1 MKKILVSILSVLMV
15 LALAAPVSAEN
26 VWSYGNNS
34 YESFSS
40 ALSACGGSDCEITLT
55 SSTEESIIVDGG
67 KNVTLNIPSGVTLT
81 NTDDQHTI
89 LVYFGSALTI
99 IGGGTIDNVSN
110 GRAPIFNNGTCNIQS
125 ANIVRSAEAS
135 DSETSSGGNSYYNIL
150 NHGIMTIGAVDGKD
164 EDLSIKSGGHYSS
177 LVANGYFDFSSN
189 NPTNGY
195 VEGTNHEN
203 PTLTINSGTFSGGI
217 NTVKNDDNGILTVN
231 GGKYANVTQAAIQ
244 NHGSTTI
251 NDGYFSIDGKVDS
264 GEDTFVVDNCGCD
277 PVHDL
282 GELKITGGTFT
293 GSDYAI
299 FDRST
304 QSPKITISNI
314 TLDTDGYA
322 IAFNSTSNAIIDIS
336 NSNVSGKVSATDTQL
351 NIQSGTYSFDPSK
364 YVDNTVSQAS
374 LSFNGSTTYAVSD
387 GFIRSLS
394 EQSKSGDKI
403 IITNGDIE
411 LTGIPQGVSIH
422 NAGPGEVTVNGSP
435 VNTGQT
441 IVVEQT
447 PTPTP
452 DPTPERPSTRPSS
465 PSKDLPSNTKECQ
478 KEFGDEYIWSDEYDA
493 CVIKFMIVDT
503 STR

>member
-26 VWSYGNNS
+26 VWSNGNNS

-40 ALSACGGSDCEITLT
+40 ALSACGDADCEITLT
-55 SSTEESIIVDGG
+55 SSTKESITVDGG

-81 NTDDQHTI
+81 NTDAQHTI
-89 LVYFGSALTI
+89 LVSIGSELTI

-150 NHGIMTIGAVDGKD
+150 NHGIMTIGTKDGKD
-164 EDLSIKSGGHYSS
+164 EDLKITSKGSFSS
-177 LVANGYFDFSSN
+177 LVANGYFSFSSD

-282 GELKITGGTFT
+282 GELKITGGTFI

-304 QSPKITISNI
+304 QSPKIMISNI

-322 IAFNSTSNAIIDIS
+322 IAFNSTSNATIDIS

-364 YVDNTVSQAS
+364 YVDNTVPQAS
-374 LSFNGSTTYAVSD
+374 LSSNGSTTYAVSD

-394 EQSKSGDKI
+394 KQSKSGDKI
-403 IITNGDIE
+403 IITNGDVE
-411 LTGIPQGVSIH
+411 LTGIPQGVSIK
-422 NAGPGEVTVNGSP
+422 NAGTGKVTVNGIEVAANGGEITTP
-435 VNTGQT
+435 V
-441 IVVEQT
+441 
-447 PTPTP
+447 
-452 DPTPERPSTRPSS
+452 TPEKPSRPTYRPSS